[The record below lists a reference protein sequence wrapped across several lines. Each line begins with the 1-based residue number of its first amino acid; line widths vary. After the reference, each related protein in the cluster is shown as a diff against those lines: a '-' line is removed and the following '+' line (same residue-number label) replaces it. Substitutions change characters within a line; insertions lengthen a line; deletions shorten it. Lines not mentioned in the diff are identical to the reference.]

1 MFYEQT
7 SDGYILRIRVTPNAS
22 KCAIGGFFKDNQNQT
37 YLKISLNATPE
48 KGKAN
53 QELINFLSKLLKQS
67 KSSFNILSGKTDH
80 YKKILL
86 SVQPSKELEERLQQ
100 LEKDK

>member
-7 SDGYILRIRVTPNAS
+7 PDGYILRIRVTPNAS
-22 KCAIGGFFKDNQNQT
+22 KCAVGGLFKDTQEQT
-37 YLKISLNATPE
+37 FLKISLNATPE

-53 QELINFLSKLLKQS
+53 QELINFLSKLLKKS
-67 KSSFNILSGKTDH
+67 KSSFDILSGKTDH

-86 SVQPSKELEERLQQ
+86 KTEPSSQLELALQKLEENA
-100 LEKDK
+100 

>member
-7 SDGYILRIRVTPNAS
+7 TDGYILRIRVTPNAS
-22 KCAIGGFFKDNQNQT
+22 KCAVSGFFKDNQEQT

-67 KSSFNILSGKTDH
+67 KSSFSILSGKTDH

-86 SVQPSKELEERLQQ
+86 AVQPSEEIKTRLQQ
-100 LEKDK
+100 LEKDI

>member
-7 SDGYILRIRVTPNAS
+7 TDGYILRIRVTPNAS
-22 KCAIGGFFKDNQNQT
+22 RCAIGGLFTDSQNQS

-67 KSSFNILSGKTDH
+67 KSNFDIISGKTDH

-86 SVQPSKELEERLQQ
+86 TVQPSKEIEDHLQQ
-100 LEKDK
+100 LEKDL

>member
-7 SDGYILRIRVTPNAS
+7 TDGYILRIRVTPNAS
-22 KCAIGGFFKDNQNQT
+22 RCAVSGLFKDNQEQV

-53 QELINFLSKLLKQS
+53 QELINFLSKLLKIS
-67 KSSFNILSGKTDH
+67 KSSFSILSGKTDH

-86 SVQPSKELEERLQQ
+86 TTQNSAEVEKNLHQ
-100 LEKDK
+100 LEKDT